1 MNKILSYLNILS
13 FFGVVYLIIRFVY
26 SSFFLNSYELLFM
39 DERLIINDI
48 YNVWNLDDEFSRFS
62 NIKDKLLKSSLIV
75 LTEISYGGDLR
86 YGRIWSNIFIVLLG
100 PFTFFN
106 DQVVITTS
114 RIITIFTYFISINLL
129 INELLNKRYRWI
141 YCLIF
146 YSIPGVFY
154 FNTLPKPDSFVIL
167 FIAIAIIFFRKNEN
181 KKAIFFLGLATGT
194 KVVGIFALLFSF
206 IYLFKKNKTYFRI
219 NNLLRLF
226 SYSFLGFIVANPILI
241 IPPIN
246 IGSLPNFYSIY
257 YNWINSQSLVAQS
270 ERFSSDYFITWGETM
285 SSYFTYGL
293 ITNISL
299 TIVFIIFT
307 LYLVLTFIKNKEYIP
322 FFVTSTGLSH
332 LLFIFSSVERQW
344 KVYLNYSYIF
354 IFLGFIYFINSRLDN
369 SKKILFLFYL
379 LIVPLGFMRI
389 LIEFNDTSSPSL
401 QDLSQIPIVVE
412 TIEELYT
419 LKGGEYNLV
428 LWDPSNGMP
437 RNGVTYNSFFNVR
450 EKWEGSTLENILNKS
465 DFYVSKEFMLTK
477 DFEYY
482 LVGDFYIYSKKSNP

>member
-206 IYLFKKNKTYFRI
+206 IYLYKKNKNNFRI
-219 NNLLRLF
+219 DNLLRLF

-354 IFLGFIYFINSRLDN
+354 IFLGFIYFISSRLDN

-389 LIEFNDTSSPSL
+389 LIEFNDTSSPPL
-401 QDLSQIPIVVE
+401 EDLSQIPIVVE